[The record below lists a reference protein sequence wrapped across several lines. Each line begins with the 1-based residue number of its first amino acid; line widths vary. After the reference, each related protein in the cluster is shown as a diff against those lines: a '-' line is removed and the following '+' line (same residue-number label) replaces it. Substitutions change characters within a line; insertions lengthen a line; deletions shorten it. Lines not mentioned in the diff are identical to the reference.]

1 MLLEY
6 YNELEQ
12 NMTVVKTLLLLVLG
26 ASLLPLLPDSLIS
39 IPDQLALIINA
50 AAILCILAVFMIVH
64 RNPSEPPIEITNMD
78 ASSIQ
83 LQGDMTLHSIADA
96 VISTDLNGCIWYM
109 NPVAER
115 LTDLNIQSVRSR
127 PVNHVIPIENAR
139 GETHLIPFEKV
150 VESGEMLAA
159 DTDLV
164 LLSGDKRLSINYSLS
179 PIRDNSDAIIGCALV
194 FQDVSRLRK
203 LTQLLAY
210 QATHDEVTGLIN
222 RREFERN
229 LKQLIDGNDK
239 EHVLCFMEVDQLAL
253 VSDTCGHAAAG
264 RLVKQVAS
272 LVKTKIREGD
282 ILACLDGGCYALLL
296 YDCRV
301 DYARKLTTGFIEL
314 THDYRFRE
322 GNKIFEPSLSIGLV
336 SLSSRTT
343 DRVEAINHADLACH
357 IARDK
362 GGNQVYVFHESDD
375 VSQKRQGELDW
386 AKLITQAYSEKRF
399 LLYAQQIAPVNTDG
413 KKPSHYEILLRMV
426 DDDNNIV
433 TPSKYIHA
441 AERYNLMADLDRWV
455 LMTAFPM
462 ISESL
467 TDKPAVQKDQDRAV
481 FAINLSGQSI
491 GDVRMRE
498 FTEALLA
505 KYPLLASCLVF
516 EITETAAIANLSEA
530 VTFIETFRRAGVRFS
545 LDDFG
550 SGLSSFSY
558 LKNLNVDY
566 LKIDGEFIRN
576 MACDPVDYALVS
588 SMNYIGHV
596 MGLQTIAECVENED
610 IHNRLVELGINYGQ
624 GNWLAE
630 PVPLETILSVEDI
643 DAQATRSTSSLT

>member
-1 MLLEY
+1 
-6 YNELEQ
+6 
-12 NMTVVKTLLLLVLG
+12 MTVVKTLLLLLLG
-26 ASLLPLLPDSLIS
+26 LILLPLTLDLFIS
-39 IPDQLALIINA
+39 IPGQISMIISTA
-50 AAILCILAVFMIVH
+50 AVLSILVIFFLVH
-64 RNPSEPPIEITNMD
+64 RYQSGSGYETATLES
-78 ASSIQ
+78 SSIQ

-96 VISTDLNGCIWYM
+96 VVSTDLNGCIWYM

-115 LTDLNIQSVRSR
+115 LTDLSIQSVRSKQ
-127 PVNHVIPIENAR
+127 VNLVIPIENVR
-139 GETHLIPFEKV
+139 GETHTIPFEKV
-150 VESGEMLAA
+150 VQSGKMIVA

-164 LLSGDKRLSINYSLS
+164 LLSGDKRLSINYTLS
-179 PIRDNSDAIIGCALV
+179 PIRDNSDSVIGCALV

-210 QATHDEVTGLIN
+210 QATHDEITGLIN

-229 LKQLIDGNDK
+229 LKQLIDNNDK
-239 EHVLCFMEVDQLAL
+239 EHVLCFMEVDQLPL
-253 VSDTCGHAAAG
+253 VGDTCGHVAAG

-282 ILACLDGGCYALLL
+282 ALACLDGSCYALLL
-296 YDCRV
+296 SECRV
-301 DYARKLTTGFIEL
+301 EYARKLTTGIIEL
-314 THDYRFRE
+314 TQNYRFRE

-336 SLSSRTT
+336 SISSRTT
-343 DRVEAINHADLACH
+343 DKVEAINHADLACH

-362 GGNQVYVFHESDD
+362 GGNQVYVYHESDD

-399 LLYAQQIAPVNTDG
+399 LLYAQQITPVNADS
-413 KKPSHYEILLRMV
+413 KKPSHYEILLRML
-426 DDDNNIV
+426 DEEDNIV

-455 LMTAFPM
+455 LMAAFPM
-462 ISESL
+462 ISNSL
-467 TDKPAVQKDQDRAV
+467 TDKLSAQKNQDQTV
-481 FAINLSGQSI
+481 YAINLSGQSI

-498 FTEALLA
+498 FTEALLE

-516 EITETAAIANLSEA
+516 EITETAAIANLAEA
-530 VTFIETFRRAGVRFS
+530 VTFIETFRKKGVRFS

-610 IHNRLVELGINYGQ
+610 IYNRLVELGIDYGQ
-624 GNWLAE
+624 GHWLAE
-630 PVPLETILSVEDI
+630 PVPLDTILNAENI
-643 DAQATRSTSSLT
+643 EAQATRSTSSLT

>member
-1 MLLEY
+1 
-6 YNELEQ
+6 
-12 NMTVVKTLLLLVLG
+12 MTVVKTLLLLVSGLII
-26 ASLLPLLPDSLIS
+26 LPLASGFFIS
-39 IPDQLALIINA
+39 IPDQLSLLLGLIAVLCLLVIF
-50 AAILCILAVFMIVH
+50 ILVH
-64 RNPSEPPIEITNMD
+64 RNQYGAPTD
-78 ASSIQ
+78 AVTSDNALIQ
-83 LQGDMTLHSIADA
+83 IQGDMTLHSIADA
-96 VISTDLNGCIWYM
+96 VVSTDLNGCIWYM

-115 LTDLNIQSVRSR
+115 LTHLGIQSVRNK
-127 PVNHVIPIENAR
+127 PVNLVIPIENAR
-139 GETHLIPFEKV
+139 GETHEIPFEKV
-150 VESGEMLAA
+150 VQTGEMLAA

-164 LLSGDKRLSINYSLS
+164 LLSGDKRLSINYTLS
-179 PIRDNSDAIIGCALV
+179 PIRDNANAIIGCALV

-210 QATHDEVTGLIN
+210 QATHDEITGLLN

-229 LKQLIDGNDK
+229 LKQLIDGNGK

-253 VSDTCGHAAAG
+253 VSDTCGHVAAG

-272 LVKTKIREGD
+272 LVKTKIRED
-282 ILACLDGGCYALLL
+282 DLFACLDGSCYALLL
-296 YDCRV
+296 SDCCV
-301 DYARKLTTGFIEL
+301 EYARKLTSGIIEL
-314 THDYRFRE
+314 TQDYRFRE

-336 SLSSRTT
+336 SISSRTT
-343 DRVEAINHADLACH
+343 DKVEAINHADLACH

-362 GGNQVYVFHESDD
+362 GGNQVYVYLESDD

-386 AKLITQAYSEKRF
+386 AKLITQAYSDKRF
-399 LLYAQQIAPVNTDG
+399 LLYAQQIAPVNTEG
-413 KKPSHYEILLRMV
+413 KKASHYEILLRML
-426 DDDNNIV
+426 DDEDNIV

-455 LMTAFPM
+455 LMAAFPI
-462 ISESL
+462 ISDSL
-467 TDKPAVQKDQDRAV
+467 ADKSAVQNKQHQPV
-481 FAINLSGQSI
+481 FSINLSGQSI

-498 FTEALLA
+498 FTQALLE
-505 KYPLLASCLVF
+505 KYPLLPSFLVF

-530 VTFIETFRRAGVRFS
+530 MTFIKTFRKMGVRFS

-610 IHNRLVELGINYGQ
+610 IYKRLVELGIDYGQ
-624 GNWLAE
+624 GHWLAE
-630 PVPLETILSVEDI
+630 PVPLDTILNAENI
-643 DAQATRSTSSLT
+643 EAQETRQSSS